1 MSWIW
6 SCLPGLAAQF
16 QLHRDVAE
24 ISYGL
29 LIDELHGEEIGVTLA
44 DHVWNRKRNA

>member
-16 QLHRDVAE
+16 QLHRDG
-24 ISYGL
+24 YGL